1 MSFDLA
7 LGWSLVPRL
16 LEGLTVSIALL
27 LPSLLL
33 GALIALP
40 LALARRSARGLLS
53 TPARLTTVF
62 FQGVPLLVLLYFIY
76 NGLAR
81 VDWVRH
87 SFLWGFF
94 SKPYYCALL
103 ACSINHAAFV
113 SEIIF
118 GSLKVV
124 PVGIVEA
131 GQSLGLGRTALL
143 WTIELPLAARYGL
156 SAYRNEVVLF
166 FKGTA
171 VVGAVTLYDLLRV
184 ARQAVDATFDPFTP
198 FVMAALLYWACV
210 QMLQVMFDAVE
221 RYFKRGGQSA

>member
-1 MSFDLA
+1 MSFNFA
-7 LGWSLVPRL
+7 LGWALVPRL
-16 LEGLTVSIALL
+16 LQGLTVSVAVLF
-27 LPSLLL
+27 PSLIL

-40 LALARRSARGLLS
+40 LALARRSDNRLLS
-53 TPARLTTVF
+53 GAARLSTVF

-87 SFLWGFF
+87 SFLWNFF
-94 SKPYYCALL
+94 SSPYCCAVL

-118 GSLKVV
+118 GSLKVI
-124 PVGIVEA
+124 PSGIVQA
-131 GQSLGLGRTALL
+131 GRSLGLGRIALF

-171 VVGAVTLYDLLRV
+171 VVGVVTLYDLLRV
-184 ARQAVDATFDPFTP
+184 ARQAVDTTFDPFTP
-198 FVMAALLYWACV
+198 FVMAALLYWVCV
-210 QMLQVMFDAVE
+210 QILQSVFDSGEV
-221 RYFKRGGQSA
+221 YFRRGGQWQ